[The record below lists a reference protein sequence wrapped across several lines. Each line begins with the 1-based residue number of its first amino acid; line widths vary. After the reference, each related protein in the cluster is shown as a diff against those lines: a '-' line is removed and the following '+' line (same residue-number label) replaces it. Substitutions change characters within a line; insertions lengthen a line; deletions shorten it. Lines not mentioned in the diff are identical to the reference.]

1 LGARFVKTY
10 YCDGFEK
17 VVEGCPVPVLI
28 AGGPRMDTELDALR
42 TAHEAIQA
50 GAVGVVMGRNI
61 WQNEHAL
68 AMIRAVRAVV
78 HEGAT
83 PDEALELYNNLK
95 AGA

>member
-1 LGARFVKTY
+1 
-10 YCDGFEK
+10 
-17 VVEGCPVPVLI
+17 
-28 AGGPRMDTELDALR
+28 
-42 TAHEAIQA
+42 
-50 GAVGVVMGRNI
+50 MGRNI